1 MNYSTVLNVLGRA
14 LIFLAL
20 LMILPAFCAAIYGE
34 DVTPFAVT
42 IFIALAAGLFMKNYF
57 QTRAGAI
64 MIREGY
70 AIVSLTW
77 ILASTL
83 GALPFIISGSIPS
96 PVDAIFE
103 TVSGFTTTG
112 ASILDNVELLPKGI
126 AFWRSLTHWIG
137 GMGILVFI
145 TAITFKAPGRSINIL
160 KAEMPGHSVDKLV
173 PKTKKT
179 AISLYKMYV
188 ALTFIEVVLL
198 CAGGMSLYDSLV
210 HSFGTAGTGGFGIRA
225 DSIASYSPYLQ
236 WVITIFM
243 ALFGLNFNL
252 YYLLLM
258 KNIKPVF
265 LSNELRWA
273 LIIGLSSIALIT
285 FNIIPMYH
293 NFSEALRLSAFQ
305 VSSIMTTTGYA
316 TCDFN
321 MWPGFSK
328 AVLFILMFVGGC
340 MGSTAGGL
348 KVSRVVILAQVVKN
362 QFIQALSPRTIRA
375 VKLNGRIVD
384 ERTVARTTGYFCM
397 YMMVIFVV
405 FLLLSLEPVDF
416 ETNLSAA
423 VACMNNIGPG
433 FARVGPAANF
443 NFYSDPSKILLTIT
457 MLLGRL
463 EIYPLIL
470 TVMPVNKIR

>member
-42 IFIALAAGLFMKNYF
+42 IFLALASGLFMKSYF
-57 QTRAGAI
+57 QAKAGAI

-77 ILASTL
+77 ILASVL

-96 PVDAIFE
+96 PIDAIFE

-188 ALTFIEVVLL
+188 ALTLIEVVLL

-210 HSFGTAGTGGFGIRA
+210 HAFGTAGTGGFGIRA

-236 WVITIFM
+236 WVITLFM

-273 LIIGLSSIALIT
+273 LIIGLSSIALVTI
-285 FNIIPMYH
+285 NIIPMYH

-397 YMMVIFVV
+397 YMAVIFAV

-443 NFYSDPSKILLTIT
+443 NFYSDPAKFLLTIT

-470 TVMPVNKIR
+470 TLMPVNKIR

>member
-1 MNYSTVLNVLGRA
+1 MNFNTVFHLVGQA
-14 LIFLAL
+14 VIFLAA
-20 LMILPAFCAAIYGE
+20 LMMFPLFCAVIYGE
-34 DVTPFAVT
+34 DITPFVVT
-42 IFIALAAGLFMKNYF
+42 IMIAGTFGVFMSNMFKKNAGS
-57 QTRAGAI
+57 I

-77 ILASTL
+77 IIASVF
-83 GALPFIISGSIPS
+83 GALPFILSGSIPS

-112 ASILDNVELLPKGI
+112 ASILENVEILPKGI

-145 TAITFKAPGRSINIL
+145 TAITFRAPGRSINIL

-210 HSFGTAGTGGFGIRA
+210 HAFGTAGTGGFGIRA

-258 KNIKPVF
+258 RNIKPVF

-285 FNIIPMYH
+285 LNILPMYH

-321 MWPGFSK
+321 LWPGFSK
-328 AVLFILMFVGGC
+328 AVLFLLMFIGGC

-348 KVSRVVILAQVVKN
+348 KVSRVVVLAQVVKN
-362 QFIQALSPRTIRA
+362 QFIQALSPRSIRA

-384 ERTVARTTGYFCM
+384 ERSVARTTGYFCM
-397 YMMVIFVV
+397 YMLIIFGV
-405 FLLLSLEPVDF
+405 FLLLSLEPFDF

-433 FARVGPAANF
+433 LAKVGPAANF
-443 NFYSDPSKILLTIT
+443 NLYSDPSKVLLTFT

-470 TVMPVNKIR
+470 TLLPVHKMR